1 MSFETILAF
10 SLFAFVTSVTPGP
23 NNLMLLSS
31 GVNFGFRKT
40 VPHIVGISSGFLV
53 LVLAVGFGLG
63 EVFSRFPQAYE
74 IQKWMGAI
82 YLLYLAWNIAQS
94 SPPGDQSSD
103 GESIAAKPMSFIGA
117 AAFQWVNPKAWV
129 MAIGAIS
136 TYAPTTSSVSV
147 IIGIAVLFVVV
158 NAPSVSLW
166 ALFGARMRRYLQVR
180 RYLLL
185 FNYSMASLL
194 VLSMLPLFKTV

>member
-1 MSFETILAF
+1 MPLETILAF
-10 SLFAFVTSVTPGP
+10 SLFAFVTSITPGP
-23 NNLMLLSS
+23 NNLMLLAS

-40 VPHIVGISSGFLV
+40 VPHIFGISSGFLV

-63 EVFSRFPQAYE
+63 EVFTRFPLAYE
-74 IQKWMGAI
+74 ILKWTGVI
-82 YLLYLAWNIAQS
+82 YLLYLAWNIANS
-94 SPPGDQSSD
+94 DPPSD
-103 GESIAAKPMSFIGA
+103 KASDEKSIAAKPMSFIGA

-136 TYAPTTSSVSV
+136 TYAPTASSVSI

-166 ALFGARMRRYLQVR
+166 VLFGARMRRYLQMR

-185 FNYSMASLL
+185 FNYGMASLL
-194 VLSMLPLFKTV
+194 VLSMVPLFKTI

>member
-1 MSFETILAF
+1 MSLETILAF

-23 NNLMLLSS
+23 NNLMLLAS

-40 VPHIVGISSGFLV
+40 VPHIFGISSGFLV

-63 EVFSRFPQAYE
+63 EVFVRFPMAYE
-74 IQKWMGAI
+74 LLKWTGAI
-82 YLLYLAWNIAQS
+82 YLLYLAWNIANS
-94 SPPGDQSSD
+94 GPPSEGASD
-103 GESIAAKPMSFIGA
+103 EKSIAAKPMSFIGA

-136 TYAPTTSSVSV
+136 TYAPTASSAS
-147 IIGIAVLFVVV
+147 IIAAIAVIFVAV

-166 ALFGARMRRYLQVR
+166 ALFGARMRRYLQMR

-194 VLSMLPLFKTV
+194 VLSMIPLFKTV